1 MSLDMTRA
9 RTPAGR
15 GPRRR
20 RDAGFA
26 IASGVALGA
35 YNNLADMLPWHRR
48 RYTLLNLCATGAA
61 LSAAAASGLTAT
73 DIGLGRGELRPGLRL
88 GSRLAAAV
96 ACGWVLI
103 AALPATRPVLRDE
116 RVAGLSGRSIAY
128 QVMVR
133 IPLGTVL
140 WEETAF
146 RGILQAALWRVM
158 PGGAAIA
165 ATNCVFGI
173 WHIRPT
179 AGALRVNGLAGGP
192 AKTLAGVGSGV
203 AATAAG
209 GVLLSWLRVRSG
221 SLAAPILL
229 HLATNC
235 GGALTAWAIARI
247 APPDAPVS
255 RA

>member
-1 MSLDMTRA
+1 MTSA

-15 GPRRR
+15 RG
-20 RDAGFA
+20 DAGFA
-26 IASGVALGA
+26 VASCVVLAA
-35 YNNLADMLPWHRR
+35 YNNLGGLLPWHRR

-61 LSAAAASGLTAT
+61 LTAAAASGLTAT
-73 DIGLGRGELRPGLRL
+73 DVGLGRGELRPGLRL
-88 GSRLAAAV
+88 GSRVAAAV

-103 AALPATRPVLRDE
+103 AAAPATRPVLRDE

-128 QVMVR
+128 QVVVR

-146 RGILQAALWRVM
+146 RGILQAALYRVM

-165 ATNCVFGI
+165 VTNGVFGI

-179 AGALRVNGLAGGP
+179 AGALRANGLAGGP
-192 AKTLAGVGSGV
+192 GQTLAGVGSGV

-209 GVLLSWLRVRSG
+209 GVLLSWLRERSG
-221 SLAAPILL
+221 SLAAPMLL

-235 GGALTAWAIARI
+235 GGALAAWAIARLE
-247 APPDAPVS
+247 PRDAPVS
-255 RA
+255 LA